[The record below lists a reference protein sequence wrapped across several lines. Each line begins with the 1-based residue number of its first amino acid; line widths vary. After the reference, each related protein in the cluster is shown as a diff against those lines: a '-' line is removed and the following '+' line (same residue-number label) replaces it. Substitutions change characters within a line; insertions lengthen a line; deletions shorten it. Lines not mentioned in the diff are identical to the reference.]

1 MKKLPSFWPFV
12 VAMIA
17 IVAASNFLVQFPFDY
32 LGLGQVLTWGAFSYP
47 FSFLVTDL
55 TNRRLGVAGAR
66 KVVVAGFT
74 IAVILSIGIAT
85 PRIAIASGTAFLVA
99 QLLDVTIFDR
109 LRRQAWWRPPL
120 FSTLVSSMVDT
131 VIFFALAFAVT
142 FVFLDKIFGNPD
154 GSLAVPV
161 SVLGVEAPLWVSL
174 ALGDYV
180 VKLLLGFLMLAPYG
194 ALMSVLRPVEP
205 GRAQQR

>member
-1 MKKLPSFWPFV
+1 MNKVPPLWPFAA
-12 VAMIA
+12 AMVA
-17 IVAASNFLVQFPFDY
+17 IVAASNFLVQFPFNY

-47 FSFLVTDL
+47 VSFLVTDL
-55 TNRRLGVAGAR
+55 TNRRLGTAGAR
-66 KVVVAGFT
+66 KVVVAGFA
-74 IAVILSIGIAT
+74 IAVILSIWLAT

-109 LRRQAWWRPPL
+109 LRHQAWWRPPL
-120 FSTLVSSMVDT
+120 FSTLVSSMIDT
-131 VIFFALAFAVT
+131 VIFFALAFAAG
-142 FVFLDKIFGNPD
+142 FVFLDTVFAYPD

-161 SVLGVEAPLWVSL
+161 SFLGGEAPLWVSL

-194 ALMSVLRPVEP
+194 ALMSVLRPVKA
-205 GRAQQR
+205 GRAQ